1 MAYNAPSTRSTGD
14 LCTAAI
20 WNADVVA
27 NAIAINAGAL
37 ALASQAVGDI
47 LYASSTTQLG
57 RIAAVATGQVLT
69 SAGTGTVPAWSSNVD
84 IGGTLDVAG
93 AVTFNDAGADVDFR
107 VESDGNANMLF
118 VDGGSNAVV
127 IGHSASDGQHRSLQ
141 ILGTTS
147 DTSGIELMRF
157 SANAEGPSLAFTKSR
172 GGAIGTEA
180 IVQDDDA
187 LGSIVWFA
195 DDGTDQ
201 ASYAASINAYVDGT
215 PGSNDMPG
223 RLVFSTTADGAASPT
238 ARMTIDASGV
248 TITGAI
254 AGATNTN
261 LGKIKYFGVATLA
274 GDGSA
279 TSTATD
285 YTSSGATITVP
296 SADVANCT
304 KLIIMF
310 NGSNRVNRY
319 TSGGHAHADFRIQ
332 RTAPSAVDY
341 KEHTI
346 GSAVGSPG
354 ESLPTNQLTI
364 FDESLG
370 VGDHTYTMYFR
381 KASGTDVYSGSI
393 HYKHRDIT
401 MMAIGI

>member
-1 MAYNAPSTRSTGD
+1 MAYSAPSTRSTGE

-27 NAIAINAGAL
+27 NEIAIYAGAL
-37 ALASQAVGDI
+37 SVTSQAVGDI
-47 LYASSTTQLG
+47 LYASSTTQFA

-84 IGGTLDVAG
+84 LGGTLDVTG
-93 AVTFNDAGADVDFR
+93 ATTLDSTLGVVGDVTVNT
-107 VESDGNANMLF
+107 SDLF
-118 VDGGSNAVV
+118 IDTSENAVV
-127 IGHSASDGQHRSLQ
+127 IGHTAIDGQGRALEV
-141 ILGTTS
+141 LGTTS
-147 DTSGIELMRF
+147 DSTGIELMRF

-180 IVQDDDA
+180 IVQDDDN
-187 LGSIVWFA
+187 LGAIVWFG

-223 RLVFSTTADGAASPT
+223 RLVFSTTADGAVSPT

-261 LGKIKYFGVATLA
+261 LGKVKYFGVATLA
-274 GDGSA
+274 QDDSA
-279 TSTATD
+279 TSTATT
-285 YTSSGATITVP
+285 YTSSGATITIP

-310 NGSNRVNRY
+310 NGSKRVNRY

-341 KEHTI
+341 KHHTI
-346 GSAVGSPG
+346 GSAASSPG
-354 ESLPTNQLTI
+354 EEYPSNQLTI

-370 VGDHTYTMYFR
+370 VGDHTYTLYFR
-381 KASGTDVYSGSI
+381 KSSGTTEYSADI
-393 HYKHRDIT
+393 YYKYRAIT
-401 MMAIGI
+401 MVAIGI